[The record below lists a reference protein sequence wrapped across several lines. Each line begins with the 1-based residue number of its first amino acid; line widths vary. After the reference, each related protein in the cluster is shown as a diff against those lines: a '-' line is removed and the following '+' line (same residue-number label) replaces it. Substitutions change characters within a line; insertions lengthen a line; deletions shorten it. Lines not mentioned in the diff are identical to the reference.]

1 MRHFVLNFMKDTED
15 LYFTVEGFFFFTLPN
30 YNNVHGIVR

>member
-15 LYFTVEGFFFFTLPN
+15 LYFTVEGFFFLLFQT
-30 YNNVHGIVR
+30 VTMCMV